1 MLDHL
6 LAVMRPSPFSNILV
20 GIVFAVCW
28 VGYEPAMRLFE
39 QRRGSIN
46 QDLDL
51 VRAIWMR
58 RMLER
63 EIRIM
68 DTNLIGH
75 VLNSASFFAS
85 TSLLIIAA
93 AAGLLFG
100 GSDTMASLRQVT
112 ILEPA
117 PDWLLEL
124 KIALVVVVLASGLLD
139 LIWAIRQL
147 NYCVALVGAA
157 PERDAGADLESYTS
171 AAAGVM
177 NPAMASFNRGVRA
190 YYFALA
196 AAAWLISGWA
206 MLLGAAAALALLM
219 YRQGFSAAAGAAAR
233 ARLILERDRTVPSGV
248 VRSTSQHSALAG
260 RPREGD
266 M

>member
-1 MLDHL
+1 
-6 LAVMRPSPFSNILV
+6 
-20 GIVFAVCW
+20 
-28 VGYEPAMRLFE
+28 MRLFE
-39 QRRGSIN
+39 RRRRSIN
-46 QDLDL
+46 QDLDF
-51 VRAIWMR
+51 VRAAWMR

-100 GSDTMASLRQVT
+100 GADTMASLRQVT

-157 PERDAGADLESYTS
+157 PERDMGSVLESYCI

-206 MLLGAAAALALLM
+206 MLLGAAAAVALLM
-219 YRQGFSAAAGAAAR
+219 YRQGFSPAAAAAAR
-233 ARLILERDRTVPSGV
+233 ARLILEGDCAAPHTLARPP
-248 VRSTSQHSALAG
+248 SQHSALAG
-260 RPREGD
+260 RPRDGD
-266 M
+266 R